1 MISSLCKLIFI
12 LLLISFNLFSQPK
25 DTLKVRTKEIEV
37 YDNYINSNN
46 IIKYIPNLIINNK
59 LIEKVSPIE
68 INSIISLSP
77 GVFLRDYGGAGG
89 LKTVSIRGASS
100 SETKLHIN
108 GIELNSRINGSF
120 DLSLLPISLIENVEI
135 IRGGSAIFYGSNS
148 SAGVINFVNDY
159 SKFNGLNFS
168 INNIKEFNINP
179 YLTIKNDN
187 NLLSLHLDYR
197 DNNGKY
203 PISINNLG
211 NKQIVER
218 QNANSKQLSIALNY
232 LYQFD
237 KLNFETFL
245 LGIYNDRGIPGAVL
259 NGKIENIN
267 AKMNERKIYG
277 IIKSNNLINNILSQ
291 SSISFSIGNMNY
303 FDSEQIGLDGKP
315 LESKFDN
322 IDVKLSNKFKYFYF
336 LNHNIEFSISYSNLM
351 GNMLQPE
358 LGNKVD
364 DFLIS
369 LSYLAELNN
378 TINKTTSFSIL
389 GGIRLDKYRERE
401 ANLSSSIGFILNHS
415 NLSILSNL
423 SSNFRVPSFNE
434 MYYLNYGNIN
444 LKTENNINMNL
455 GINYNKDFGSA
466 GVNFFYNFTYDQIQS
481 IPISPVRWSATNIG
495 KIESYGIE
503 FNSNLNLFQDWLTL
517 IFNYTL
523 MSVKD
528 KTPYSFF
535 HNLVPVYT
543 PLELLNLFTSTKY
556 KDLELLLSGNY
567 SSYRYALRNN
577 SISSILKEY
586 LLINLSLKYNF
597 YIFTNQIKLIF
608 CINNLFDTEYQIIK
622 NYPMPGRI
630 YSLTIK
636 YELK

>member
-1 MISSLCKLIFI
+1 MTSFLCKLILI
-12 LLLISFNLFSQPK
+12 LLLVSFNLFSQPK

-46 IIKYIPNLIINNK
+46 IIKYIPNLIINNS
-59 LIEKVSPIE
+59 LIEKVSPSE
-68 INSIISLSP
+68 INTVISLSP
-77 GVFLRDYGGAGG
+77 GVFIRDYGGAGG

-120 DLSLLPISLIENVEI
+120 DLSLMPISLIENVEI

-148 SAGVINFVNDY
+148 SAGAINFVNDY
-159 SKFNGLNFS
+159 SKGNGLNFS
-168 INNIKEFNINP
+168 INSIKEYNINP

-203 PISINNLG
+203 PININNLG
-211 NKQIVER
+211 KKQIIER
-218 QNANSKQLSIALNY
+218 QNAYSKQFSFAFNC

-237 KLNFETFL
+237 ELNLETFI

-259 NGKIENIN
+259 NGKIENIS
-267 AKMNERKIYG
+267 AKMNEKKIYG
-277 IIKSNNLINNILSQ
+277 IIKTNYKIENLLSQ
-291 SSISFSIGNMNY
+291 SSVTLSLGNLNY
-303 FDSEQIGLDGKP
+303 FDSEQIGLDGVP

-322 IDVKLSNKFKYFYF
+322 IDIKLSNKFKYIY
-336 LNHNIEFSISYSNLM
+336 LLDHNLELSISYSNLM

-364 DFLIS
+364 DFLVS

-378 TINKTTSFSIL
+378 NINKNTSFSLL

-401 ANLSSSIGFILNHS
+401 ANLSSSIGFILNYN
-415 NLSILSNL
+415 NLSLLSNL

-434 MYYLNYGNIN
+434 MYYLNYGNTN
-444 LKTENNINMNL
+444 LKTENNINTNL
-455 GINYNKDFGSA
+455 GINYNKDFASA
-466 GVNFFYNFTYDQIQS
+466 GFNFFYNFTYDRIQS

-503 FNSNLNLFQDWLTL
+503 FNSNLNIFEDRLNL

-528 KTPYSFF
+528 KTPDSFF
-535 HNLVPVYT
+535 YNLIPAYT
-543 PLELLNLFTSTKY
+543 PLELLNIFISTNY
-556 KDLELLLSGNY
+556 KDFELLLSGNY

-577 SISSILKEY
+577 AINSILKDY
-586 LLINLSLKYNF
+586 MLINVSLKYNF
-597 YIFTNQIKLIF
+597 YICTNQIKLILG
-608 CINNLFDTEYQIIK
+608 INNLFDTEYQIIK

-636 YELK
+636 SEL

>member
-1 MISSLCKLIFI
+1 MTSFLCKSIII
-12 LLLISFNLFSQPK
+12 LLLVSLNLFSQPK

-37 YDNYINSNN
+37 YGNYINSNN

-59 LIEKVSPIE
+59 LIEKVSPYE
-68 INSIISLSP
+68 INSVISLSP

-120 DLSLLPISLIENVEI
+120 DLSLMPISLIENVEI

-168 INNIKEFNINP
+168 INSIKEFNINP
-179 YLTIKNDN
+179 YITIKNDN

-237 KLNFETFL
+237 KLNLETFL
-245 LGIYNDRGIPGAVL
+245 LSIYNDRGIPGAVL

-267 AKMNERKIYG
+267 ANMNEKKIYG
-277 IIKSNNLINNILSQ
+277 IIKSNYLIENILLQ
-291 SSISFSIGNMNY
+291 SSVTFSFGNMNY
-303 FDSEQIGLDGKP
+303 YDLEQIGLDGEP
-315 LESKFDN
+315 LNSKFDN
-322 IDVKLSNKFKYFYF
+322 IDIKLSNKFKYFYI
-336 LNHNIEFSISYSNLM
+336 LDHNIELSVSYSNLI
-351 GNMLQPE
+351 GNMLQPK

-364 DFLIS
+364 DLLVS

-378 TINKTTSFSIL
+378 NLNNTTSLSLF

-444 LKTENNINMNL
+444 LKTENNINTNF
-455 GINYNKDFGSA
+455 GINYNKDYASSGI
-466 GVNFFYNFTYDQIQS
+466 NIFYNFTYDQIQS

-503 FNSNLNLFQDWLTL
+503 FNSNLNLFQDRLTL

-528 KTPYSFF
+528 KTPDSFF
-535 HNLVPVYT
+535 YNLIPAYT
-543 PLELLNLFTSTKY
+543 PLELLNIFISTNY
-556 KDLELLLSGNY
+556 KNLELLFSGNY
-567 SSYRYALRNN
+567 SSYRYSLRNN
-577 SISSILKEY
+577 AINSILKDY

-597 YIFTNQIKLIF
+597 YILANQIKLIF

-622 NYPMPGRI
+622 NYPMPGRM
-630 YSLTIK
+630 YSFTIK
-636 YELK
+636 SEL

>member
-1 MISSLCKLIFI
+1 MTSFLCKSIII
-12 LLLISFNLFSQPK
+12 LLLVSLNLFSQQK
-25 DTLKVRTKEIEV
+25 DTVKIRSKEIEV
-37 YDNYINSNN
+37 YGNYINSNN

-59 LIEKVSPIE
+59 LIEKVSPYE
-68 INSIISLSP
+68 INSVISLSP

-120 DLSLLPISLIENVEI
+120 DLSLLPISLFENVEI

-168 INNIKEFNINP
+168 INSIKEFNINP
-179 YLTIKNDN
+179 YFTIKNDN

-267 AKMNERKIYG
+267 SKMKEKKFYG
-277 IIKSNNLINNILSQ
+277 IIKTNYNIDNLLLQ
-291 SSISFSIGNMNY
+291 SSFTFSYGNMNY
-303 FDSEQIGLDGKP
+303 YDLEQIGLDGKP

-322 IDVKLSNKFKYFYF
+322 IDVKLSNKFKYFYI
-336 LNHNIEFSISYSNLM
+336 LDHNIELSVSYSNLI
-351 GNMLQPE
+351 GNMLQPK

-364 DFLIS
+364 DLLVS

-378 TINKTTSFSIL
+378 NLNNTTSLSLF

-434 MYYLNYGNIN
+434 IYYLNYGNIN
-444 LKTENNINMNL
+444 LKTENNINTNF
-455 GINYNKDFGSA
+455 GINYNKDYASSGI
-466 GVNFFYNFTYDQIQS
+466 NIFYNFTYDKIQS

-503 FNSNLNLFQDWLTL
+503 FNSNLNLFQDRLTL

-528 KTPYSFF
+528 KTPDSFF
-535 HNLVPVYT
+535 YNLIPAYT
-543 PLELLNLFTSTKY
+543 PLELLNIFISTNY
-556 KDLELLLSGNY
+556 KNLELLFSGNY
-567 SSYRYALRNN
+567 SSYRYSLRNN
-577 SISSILKEY
+577 AINSILKDY
-586 LLINLSLKYNF
+586 LLINLSFKYNF
-597 YIFTNQIKLIF
+597 YILANQIKLIF
-608 CINNLFDTEYQIIK
+608 GINNLFDTDYQIIK
-622 NYPMPGRI
+622 NYPMPGRM
-630 YSLTIK
+630 YSFTIK
-636 YELK
+636 SEL